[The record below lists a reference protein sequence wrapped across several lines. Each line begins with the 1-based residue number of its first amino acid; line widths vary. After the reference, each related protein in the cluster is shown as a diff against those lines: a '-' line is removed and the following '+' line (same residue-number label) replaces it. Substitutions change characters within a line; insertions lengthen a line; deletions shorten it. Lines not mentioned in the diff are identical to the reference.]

1 MKTRRRKRQ
10 PETEETPGMAPTTIF
25 SSVASVSSTARSLLS
40 PLPVCSRFIESS
52 RGNKSSFKR
61 ICPSSSGIAVGV
73 SAIGVVVV
81 SATKKRQQ
89 SGTAATAATAHL
101 RSYGRRAAM
110 IVLSS
115 AAAALLL
122 FQQVPIMHGLEF
134 PKSAKDEY
142 DDEEERLVE
151 LFEGATRSVVSV
163 QNVEAEVSKVAM
175 KQTAVGEEDVKVE
188 GIGSGFIWDKFGH
201 IVSHMVSLPMLYP
214 HILRFSHFVL
224 SLSLS
229 LSISHL
235 QIEMGTG
242 NKLSCSG
249 EIGNGSFRATK
260 GTGKNGDAFTWRC
273 CMVKARDNVPH
284 L

>member
-1 MKTRRRKRQ
+1 
-10 PETEETPGMAPTTIF
+10 
-25 SSVASVSSTARSLLS
+25 
-40 PLPVCSRFIESS
+40 
-52 RGNKSSFKR
+52 
-61 ICPSSSGIAVGV
+61 
-73 SAIGVVVV
+73 
-81 SATKKRQQ
+81 
-89 SGTAATAATAHL
+89 
-101 RSYGRRAAM
+101 
-110 IVLSS
+110 
-115 AAAALLL
+115 
-122 FQQVPIMHGLEF
+122 
-134 PKSAKDEY
+134 
-142 DDEEERLVE
+142 VE
-151 LFEGATRSVVSV
+151 KVQGATRSVVSV